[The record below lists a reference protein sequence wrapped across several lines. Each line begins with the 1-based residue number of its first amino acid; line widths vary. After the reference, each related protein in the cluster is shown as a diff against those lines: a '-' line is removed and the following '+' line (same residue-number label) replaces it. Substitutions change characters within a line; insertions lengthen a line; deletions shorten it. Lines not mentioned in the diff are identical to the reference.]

1 MSTILT
7 QIVQSR
13 AETTRPEMFG
23 SSNWSRSAIEDRI
36 ECGYEDTYNT
46 LVEEGIIK
54 NVSEDE
60 QISPFA
66 AEGIGTAEEKPV
78 PLTP

>member
-1 MSTILT
+1 M
-7 QIVQSR
+7 
-13 AETTRPEMFG
+13 TRPESLTG
-23 SSNWSRSAIEDRI
+23 PSNFSKSAIEDRI

-60 QISPFA
+60 QISAFA
-66 AEGIGTAEEKPV
+66 AEGTGSRWSQQVHSAREHSSH
-78 PLTP
+78 L

>member
-1 MSTILT
+1 MSPILT

-36 ECGYEDTYNT
+36 ECGYEDTYNK
-46 LVEEGIIK
+46 LVKEGIVEK
-54 NVSEDE
+54 VSEYE
-60 QISPFA
+60 HIHAFA